1 MMEIIPAIDLI
12 GGQCVRL
19 TEGDFAQQTTYDSN
33 PLEVAKRFEAH
44 GIKRL
49 HLVDLDGARAKK
61 PVNLDVLERIAANT
75 NLTIDFGG
83 GLQSDEAVQ
92 QAFDAGASQIT
103 AGSIAVRE
111 PEKVKGWLEQYG
123 PKRII
128 IGADFKGKNIAIS
141 AWTEESDYALETF
154 ISDYVN
160 YGAKLFICTDVS
172 KDGKLQGPSLDT
184 YRQLKETQPAAGIIA
199 SGGVTTMQDVE
210 VLQEIGV
217 TGAIIGKA
225 IYEGTIQLKDLERFI
240 YAD

>member
-1 MMEIIPAIDLI
+1 MMKIIPAIDLI

-61 PVNLDVLERIAANT
+61 PVNLAVLEKIAANT

-83 GLQSDEAVQ
+83 GLQSEEAVR
-92 QAFDAGASQIT
+92 QAFEAGASQIT

-111 PEKVKGWLEQYG
+111 PETVKHWLQQYG
-123 PKRII
+123 PDKII
-128 IGADFKGKNIAIS
+128 IGADFKGTNIAIS
-141 AWTEESDYALETF
+141 AWTEESSYALEDF
-154 ISDYVN
+154 ISDYVQ
-160 YGAKLFICTDVS
+160 YGAKFFICTDVS
-172 KDGKLQGPSLDT
+172 KDGKLQGPAMET
-184 YRQLKETQPAAGIIA
+184 YRHLKQTMPQAGVIA
-199 SGGVTTMQDVE
+199 SGGVTTIRDIE

>member
-19 TEGDFAQQTTYDSN
+19 TEGDFSQQTTYDSN

-61 PVNLDVLERIAANT
+61 PVNLAVLEKIAANT

-111 PEKVKGWLEQYG
+111 PEKVKAWLEQYG
-123 PKRII
+123 AKRII
-128 IGADFKGKNIAIS
+128 IGADFKGRNIAIS

-154 ISDYVN
+154 ISDYVS

-172 KDGKLQGPSLDT
+172 KDGKLQGPSLET
-184 YRQLKETQPAAGIIA
+184 YQHLQTTLPEAGLIA

-210 VLQEIGV
+210 ALQAMGV

>member
-33 PLEVAKRFEAH
+33 PLEVAKRFEGH
-44 GIKRL
+44 GIRRL

-61 PVNLDVLERIAANT
+61 PVNLAVLEKIAANT
-75 NLTIDFGG
+75 SLSIDFGG
-83 GLQSDEAVQ
+83 GLQSEEAVR
-92 QAFDAGASQIT
+92 QAFEAGAAQIT

-111 PEKVKGWLEQYG
+111 PETVKQWLQQYG
-123 PKRII
+123 PEKII
-128 IGADFKGKNIAIS
+128 IGADFKGTNIAIS
-141 AWTEESDYALETF
+141 AWTEESAFTLDDF
-154 ISDYVN
+154 ISDYVQT
-160 YGAKLFICTDVS
+160 GAKLFICTDVS

-184 YRQLKETQPAAGIIA
+184 YRHLKTTLPKAGVIA
-199 SGGVTTMQDVE
+199 SGGVTTIRDVE
-210 VLQEIGV
+210 ELQEIGV

>member
-33 PLEVAKRFEAH
+33 PLDVAKRFEAN

-49 HLVDLDGARAKK
+49 HLVDLDGARARK
-61 PVNLDVLERIAANT
+61 PVNLNVLESIAANT

-83 GLQSDEAVQ
+83 GLQSDEALQ

-111 PEKVKGWLEQYG
+111 PERVKNWLLQYG
-123 PKRII
+123 ADKII
-128 IGADFKGKNIAIS
+128 IGADFKGTNIAIS
-141 AWTEESDYALETF
+141 AWTEESKYPLQDFMSGYLKT
-154 ISDYVN
+154 
-160 YGAKLFICTDVS
+160 GAKLFICTDVS
-172 KDGKLQGPSLDT
+172 KDGKLQGPSINT
-184 YRQLKETQPAAGIIA
+184 YRHLKLTLPEAQVIA
-199 SGGVTTMQDVE
+199 SGGVTTMQDLE

-217 TGAIIGKA
+217 KGAIIGKA
-225 IYEGTIQLKDLERFI
+225 IYEGTITLKDLARFLC
-240 YAD
+240 